1 MAFRQIKSP
10 ALADKAVINTK
21 LDESAVQGQ
30 STLQGMV
37 NPSDCFTLL
46 YDVGSDSLKK
56 IGADQFFA
64 SFSTSDLAEGS
75 NLYYTADRANAD
87 VAAQIDADVLVETQ
101 RAQAAETLLQNNI
114 DAEASARAQAD
125 VTLQANI
132 TAEETRAKAR
142 EDSIEAAY
150 IAADAALQQQISNF
164 INNVDS
170 DSLDSLAE
178 IVEAFQNAD
187 DALSASIIANSTAI
201 TNEVNRAVAKET
213 EINDRVTVEIS
224 RAQSAETSLAG
235 LIGAEETARIAGD
248 NALSARLDTE
258 ETKSTSLQSQITAEV
273 GRATGEES
281 RIEGRLDGEISR
293 ATSAEAANA
302 QNIQDEI
309 VARAVADN
317 QVRTDLGADIVAAEA
332 AAKAHAESQDEAMIG
347 DATVDGTTGNTIT
360 DRIATAKSEAII
372 ESSNS
377 VAIEN
382 AARIAGDSDLNA
394 RVDQEIADRIAGDT
408 ANSAEVAAE
417 KARAEGVE
425 SGLQSQV
432 DFITSNTDPA
442 ALDSLTEIVG
452 AFQSADSDMSA
463 LISSNTTAI
472 SNEASARAS
481 ADTTLQGNIDAEA
494 STRSTADAGLQ
505 SQIDQINVDINIS
518 TQDVLDQ
525 AKADRKSVV

>member
-37 NPSDCFTLL
+37 NPADCFTLL

-64 SFSTSDLAEGS
+64 SFSTTDLAEGS

-150 IAADAALQQQISNF
+150 QSADAALQQQISNF

-170 DSLDSLAE
+170 GSLDSLTE

-201 TNEVNRAVAKET
+201 TNEVNRAIAKET

-258 ETKSTSLQSQITAEV
+258 ETKSTSLQSQINAEV
-273 GRATGEES
+273 TRATGEES
-281 RIEGRLDGEISR
+281 RIEGRLNDEITR
-293 ATSAEAANA
+293 ATAAEAANA
-302 QNIQDEI
+302 SNISDEI

-317 QVRTDLGADIVAAEA
+317 QVRTDLGADIAAAEA
-332 AAKAHAESQDEAMIG
+332 LRRH
-347 DATVDGTTGNTIT
+347 
-360 DRIATAKSEAII
+360 
-372 ESSNS
+372 
-377 VAIEN
+377 
-382 AARIAGDSDLNA
+382 
-394 RVDQEIADRIAGDT
+394 
-408 ANSAEVAAE
+408 
-417 KARAEGVE
+417 
-425 SGLQSQV
+425 
-432 DFITSNTDPA
+432 
-442 ALDSLTEIVG
+442 
-452 AFQSADSDMSA
+452 
-463 LISSNTTAI
+463 
-472 SNEASARAS
+472 
-481 ADTTLQGNIDAEA
+481 TLSHKTKQ
-494 STRSTADAGLQ
+494 
-505 SQIDQINVDINIS
+505 
-518 TQDVLDQ
+518 
-525 AKADRKSVV
+525 